1 MQRLRNIVIGAL
13 MASGLAF
20 AAVAPAMA
28 HSSYGGG
35 TRSAYSAQAQGYFA
49 PVVQSYSTG
58 SYAEVNRDRSFEYGQ
73 QFDRHRD
80 AHDRMSMRDGR
91 GSGFRGERG
100 DYRR

>member
-1 MQRLRNIVIGAL
+1 MQKLRNIVIGAL

-28 HSSYGGG
+28 QVVTAAGPI
-35 TRSAYSAQAQGYFA
+35 AYSAQAQGYSA
-49 PVVQSYSTG
+49 PVVRWYSAG
-58 SYAEVNRDRSFEYGQ
+58 SYADVNRERSFEYGR

>member
-1 MQRLRNIVIGAL
+1 MQKLRYIVIGAL

-28 HSSYGGG
+28 HGSYGGG
-35 TRSAYSAQAQGYFA
+35 NYSGQAQGYSS
-49 PVVQSYSTG
+49 PVVQSYSAG
-58 SYAEVNRDRSFEYGQ
+58 SYADINRDRSFDYGR

>member
-1 MQRLRNIVIGAL
+1 MQRLRNIVISAI

-28 HSSYGGG
+28 HSSYGDG
-35 TRSAYSAQAQGYFA
+35 YSALSQGYSA

-58 SYAEVNRDRSFEYGQ
+58 SYGEVNRDRSFDYGR

-80 AHDRMSMRDGR
+80 THDRMSMRDGR
-91 GSGFRGERG
+91 GSDFRGERG
-100 DYRR
+100 DDRR

>member
-13 MASGLAF
+13 MVSGLAF

-28 HSSYGGG
+28 HSNYGDG
-35 TRSAYSAQAQGYFA
+35 YSARSQGYSA

-73 QFDRHRD
+73 QFDRHGD

-91 GSGFRGERG
+91 GSGFQSERG